1 MAGYGLPVTAKPS
14 IAGRIGPAGKTA
26 RWSDITIFTVLA
38 AIYFVAGKLGL
49 RLAFV
54 HVSATAVWPPTGIAI
69 AAFLVLGIRVW
80 PAILV
85 GAFLVN
91 LTTAGSVATSFGLGV
106 GNMLEGLV
114 GAYLVNRF
122 AGGRDAFE
130 RAPDVFKFALV
141 AALLSTTVSATVGVT
156 TLAVGGFARWADY
169 GPIWLTWWLGDVAGD
184 LVVAPVVLLW
194 SARPRVRWRL
204 AQALEAAALLAA
216 LIVCGELVFGGLFPT
231 DVKHYPLEFAT
242 VPLLLWAA
250 FRFGPRETATAILL
264 TSSLAI
270 WGTLKGYGPF
280 VQPTQNESLLLLQ
293 AFMAVVSVSTLPL
306 AAVVAERRR
315 VEARLR
321 HLSVSD
327 PLTGLA
333 NYRQLMAAL
342 EGEIQRSQRTERP
355 FAVILLD
362 VDGLKR
368 INDRHGHLVGS
379 LALCRVGAVL
389 QLSCRAI
396 DTAARFGG
404 DEFALVLPE
413 ADETAAEL
421 VMRRVTERL
430 TWDTDTPRVTVSL
443 GAAVHPRD
451 GATVQALLDAADRG
465 LYAMKGKKV
474 GRRG

>member
-1 MAGYGLPVTAKPS
+1 MATPMPVIERRPV
-14 IAGRIGPAGKTA
+14 AGRIELAASGK
-26 RWSDITIFTVLA
+26 RWSDVTVFAILT
-38 AIYFVAGKLGL
+38 AIYVVAGKLGL

-54 HVSATAVWPPTGIAI
+54 HASATAVWPPTGIAI
-69 AAFLVLGIRVW
+69 AAFLIFGLRVW
-80 PAILV
+80 PAILI

-91 LTTAGSVATSFGLGV
+91 VTTAGTVLTSIGLGI
-106 GNMLEGLV
+106 GNTLEGIV

-122 AGGRDAFE
+122 AGGRNAFE

-141 AALLSTTVSATVGVT
+141 AAIISTTVSATVGVT
-156 TLAVGGFARWADY
+156 TLAASGFARWSDY
-169 GPIWLTWWLGDVAGD
+169 GAIWLTWWLGDVSGD

-194 SARPRVRWRL
+194 SARPRVRWRR
-204 AQALEAAALLAA
+204 AHALEAAGLFLALL
-216 LIVCGELVFGGLFPT
+216 VTGQLVFGGLFPS

-242 VPLLLWAA
+242 IPLFLWAA
-250 FRFGPRETATAILL
+250 FRFGSRETATAILL
-264 TSSLAI
+264 MSGLAI

-280 VQPTQNESLLLLQ
+280 VQRTQNESLLLLQ
-293 AFMAVVSVSTLPL
+293 AFMAVVSVSTLAL
-306 AAVVAERRR
+306 AAVIAERRR

-342 EGEIQRSQRTERP
+342 EGEIQRSQRTERS

-379 LALCRVGAVL
+379 LALCRVAAVL

-404 DEFALVLPE
+404 DEFAIVLPE
-413 ADETAAEL
+413 ADEAAAGL

-430 TWDTDTPRVTVSL
+430 TWDAETPRVTVSL
-443 GAAVHPRD
+443 GAAVYPGD
-451 GATVQALLDAADRG
+451 GATPQTLLDAADRG
-465 LYAMKGKKV
+465 LYTMKGKKT

>member
-1 MAGYGLPVTAKPS
+1 MATPTPVSEPRPL
-14 IAGRIGPAGKTA
+14 AGRIELDASGP
-26 RWSDITIFTVLA
+26 RWSDVTVFTVLTA
-38 AIYFVAGKLGL
+38 VYVVAGKLGL

-54 HVSATAVWPPTGIAI
+54 HASATAVWPPTGIAI
-69 AAFLVLGIRVW
+69 AAFLIFGMRVW
-80 PAILV
+80 PTILI

-91 LTTAGSVATSFGLGV
+91 VTTVGTVLTSIGLGI
-106 GNMLEGLV
+106 GNTLEGVV
-114 GAYLVNRF
+114 GAYLVHRF

-141 AALLSTTVSATVGVT
+141 AAIISTTVSATVGVT
-156 TLAVGGFARWADY
+156 TLAASGFARWADY

-194 SARPRVRWRL
+194 SARPRVRWRP
-204 AQALEAAALLAA
+204 AHAFEAAALL
-216 LIVCGELVFGGLFPT
+216 LSILVVGQLVFGGLFPSEF
-231 DVKHYPLEFAT
+231 KHYPLEFAT

-250 FRFGPRETATAILL
+250 FRFGSRETATAILL
-264 TSSLAI
+264 MSGLAI

-280 VQPTQNESLLLLQ
+280 VQRTQNESLLLLQ
-293 AFMAVVSVSTLPL
+293 SFMGVVSVSTLTL
-306 AAVVAERRR
+306 AAVIAERRR

-342 EGEIQRSQRTERP
+342 EGEIQRSQRTERS

-379 LALCRVGAVL
+379 LALCRVAAVL

-404 DEFALVLPE
+404 DEFAIVLPE
-413 ADETAAEL
+413 ADETAAAL

-430 TWDTDTPRVTVSL
+430 TWDAETPRVTVSL

-451 GATVQALLDAADRG
+451 GTTPQALLDAADRG
-465 LYAMKGKKV
+465 LYAMKGKKA

>member
-1 MAGYGLPVTAKPS
+1 MVTRTPLS
-14 IAGRIGPAGKTA
+14 ERRPLAGRIEPAAAVT
-26 RWSDITIFTVLA
+26 RWSDVTVFSILV
-38 AIYFVAGKLGL
+38 AIYVVAGKLGL

-54 HVSATAVWPPTGIAI
+54 HASATAVWPPTGIAI
-69 AAFLVLGIRVW
+69 AAFLIFGLRVW
-80 PAILV
+80 PAILI

-91 LTTAGSVATSFGLGV
+91 VTTAGTILTSIGLGI
-106 GNMLEGLV
+106 GNTLEGVV

-122 AGGRDAFE
+122 AGGRNAME

-141 AALLSTTVSATVGVT
+141 AAIVSTTVSATVGVT
-156 TLAVGGFARWADY
+156 TLAVSGYARWSDY
-169 GPIWLTWWLGDVAGD
+169 GAIWLTWWLGDVSGD

-194 SARPRVRWRL
+194 SARPRVRWRR
-204 AQALEAAALLAA
+204 ARALEAAALFLA
-216 LIVCGELVFGGLFPT
+216 LLVTGQLVFGGLFPS

-242 VPLLLWAA
+242 IPLFLWAA
-250 FRFGPRETATAILL
+250 FRFGSRETATAILL
-264 TSSLAI
+264 MSGLAI
-270 WGTLKGYGPF
+270 WGTLEGYGPF
-280 VQPTQNESLLLLQ
+280 VQRTQNESLLLLQ
-293 AFMAVVSVSTLPL
+293 AFMAVVSVSTLTL
-306 AAVVAERRR
+306 AAVIAERRR

-342 EGEIQRSQRTERP
+342 EGEIQRSQRTERS

-379 LALCRVGAVL
+379 LALCRVAAVL

-404 DEFALVLPE
+404 DEFAIVLPE
-413 ADETAAEL
+413 ADETAAAL

-430 TWDTDTPRVTVSL
+430 TWDAETPKVTVSL

-451 GATVQALLDAADRG
+451 GTTPQALLDAADRG
-465 LYAMKGKKV
+465 LYAMKGKKER
-474 GRRG
+474 RRG